1 MIHRLLIDNYRCFV
15 NFECRPSDFQLILG
29 DNGAG
34 KTTLFDILVT
44 LREFLVR
51 GVLTKDAFP
60 TNTLTAWDK
69 ARSRRLN
76 SHSRAT
82 VATINTDL

>member
-1 MIHRLLIDNYRCFV
+1 MIHRLLIDNYRRFV
-15 NFECRPSDFQLILG
+15 NFECRPSDFQLISG

-34 KTTLFDILVT
+34 NTMLFDILVT
-44 LREFLVR
+44 LRDFVR

-60 TNTLTAWDK
+60 TNTLTAWSK
-69 ARSRRLN
+69 LRSRRLN